1 MNKKKFYIITTCC
14 LIAAIIAF
22 QIVMYYIVGEETL
35 LKNGKI
41 RSLWLSFPI
50 VFLCLSFLRDF
61 IIKKKYNSID
71 NEDKKK

>member
-14 LIAAIIAF
+14 LVAAIIAF

-41 RSLWLSFPI
+41 RSLWLSFPV

-61 IIKKKYNSID
+61 IIKKYSSMD